1 MGMFDF
7 LGGEDPS
14 KKSMKYLNKIPGT
27 VSPYYDPF
35 INAGNEALP
44 TLQNQY
50 GQLTNDPGAKYAE
63 LGQGYQSSPG
73 YNFALQQALSASG
86 NAAAAGGMAGSPMHE
101 QQNMDVASNMAN
113 RDYDEYMRQVMG
125 LYGTGL
131 EGEQGLYNTGYRA
144 SDTLAKMLA
153 DNLQSQAGL
162 SYAGT
167 ANKNANTMG
176 TMGMLYGGG
185 QQASTSMLPYLMK

>member
-7 LGGEDPS
+7 LGGEDAS
-14 KKSMKYLNKIPGT
+14 KKSMKYLNKIPST
-27 VSPYYDPF
+27 ISPYYDPY

-50 GQLTNDPGAKYAE
+50 GQLANDPGAKYSE
-63 LGQGYQSSPG
+63 LGAGYESSPG

-86 NAAAAGGMAGSPMHE
+86 NASAAGGMAGSPMHE
-101 QQNMDVASNMAN
+101 QQNMDVASNMAS

-131 EGEQGLYNTGYRA
+131 QGEQGLYNTGYGA

-153 DNLQSQAGL
+153 ENLQNQAGL
-162 SYAGT
+162 SYSGA
-167 ANKNANTMG
+167 ANKNMNTMG
-176 TMGMLYGGG
+176 TMGMLTGG
-185 QQASTSMLPYLMK
+185 ATSMMPYLLPKKY